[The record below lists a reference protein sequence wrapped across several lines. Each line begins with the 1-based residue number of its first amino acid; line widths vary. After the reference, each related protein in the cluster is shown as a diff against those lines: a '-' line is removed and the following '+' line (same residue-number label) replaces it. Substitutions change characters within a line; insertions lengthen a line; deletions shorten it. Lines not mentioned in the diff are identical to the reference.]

1 MKIKLTVDT
10 HFCIVS
16 RYAKKR
22 GGPNLA
28 FLELHNIHK
37 SYFLGKEE
45 FPVLKGIDLNF
56 ELGEFV
62 SILGESGGGKSTLM
76 NIIGGLDRDFNG
88 EVRADGQLL
97 DHKKEKQLDDYRRGT
112 IGYIYQSYNLISH
125 LNIVDNV
132 LVSLNMTD
140 LNSRDKKQRATDLLK
155 QVGLGDQLK
164 KHPNQ
169 LSGGQKQRVA
179 IARALASNPQVI
191 IADEPTGALDSKNTA
206 EVLEILENIAAEGKL
221 VITVTH
227 SQDVAN
233 YGTRIVR
240 LADGKIEDDTRL
252 KPAYETTAEQP
263 NIKPKVLSA
272 GASYKNAF
280 QHLSYNFWRNS
291 LIMLGT
297 AIGLFAVLLFS
308 GIGNG
313 VNAFIQDQINSMI
326 NPNSITVMK
335 NPTGKKLSNTEF
347 QQQLAQF
354 ADDPTKLLF
363 SDQQVKQLEKV
374 KDVDDVEAGYQLNS
388 YTLSYKNKNQTS
400 SGIQTWTKA
409 FASDTIK
416 SGHAPKDNEIVIDKA
431 QAIALTSE
439 KTYKKMLGQKIKVT
453 LPWINQSNQPVQV
466 SAELTIAG
474 FADGGQAGSI
484 TTTNYKTM
492 RNLLRDAKADTRTNF
507 ISVNVKDS
515 NDVKAVANRIR
526 ALKDNGKY
534 NYGAVT
540 VGDILDTVNRYVSIA
555 SIVLA
560 AIAGISL
567 IVSAL
572 MIIVTMYM
580 SVSERTKEIGI
591 LRALGERK
599 KDIRRLFTAESV
611 LIGLFSAALA
621 LVLAYA
627 ASLGLNHILYGI
639 VKFNMVQI
647 TPGNIIFTIVAA
659 IVISFIAALLP
670 ARKASRLNPIDALS
684 AD

>member
-1 MKIKLTVDT
+1 M
-10 HFCIVS
+10 
-16 RYAKKR
+16 
-22 GGPNLA
+22 A

-45 FPVLKGIDLNF
+45 FPVLNGIDLDF

-76 NIIGGLDRDFNG
+76 NIIGGLDRNFDGAVNVNG
-88 EVRADGQLL
+88 QAL

-132 LVSLNMTD
+132 LMSLNMTN
-140 LNSRDKKQRATDLLK
+140 LNSHDKKARAVELLQ
-155 QVGLGDQLK
+155 QVGLDDQLK

-191 IADEPTGALDSKNTA
+191 IADEPTGALDSQNTA
-206 EVLEILENIAAEGKL
+206 EVLEILANIAAEGKL

-227 SQDVAN
+227 SQEVAN

-252 KPAYETTAEQP
+252 KPAFKTTTAQP
-263 NIKPKVLSA
+263 DIQPKVLSA
-272 GASYKNAF
+272 GTSYKNAF

-326 NPNSITVMK
+326 NPNSITVMN
-335 NPTGKKLSNTEF
+335 NPTGKKLSNTAF

-354 ADDPTKLLF
+354 SSDPTKLLI
-363 SDQQVKQLEKV
+363 SEQQVNRLEKV
-374 KDVDDVEAGYQLNS
+374 KGVDQVEAGYQLNT
-388 YTLSYKNKNQTS
+388 YTLSYQNKNQNSTGLQS
-400 SGIQTWTKA
+400 WTKA
-409 FASDTIK
+409 FASDTVK
-416 SGHAPKDNEIVIDKA
+416 TGHAPKNNQIIIDKS
-431 QAIALTSE
+431 QAVALTSA
-439 KTYKKMLGQKIKVT
+439 KTYKQLLGKKVHVS
-453 LPWINQSNQPVQV
+453 LPWIDTQNHPVQV
-466 SAELTIAG
+466 SADLTVVG
-474 FADGGQAGSI
+474 FTNGGQAGAVAA
-484 TTTNYKTM
+484 TNYSTM
-492 RNLLRDAKADTRTNF
+492 HSLLSAAKADTRANF

-515 NDVKAVANRIR
+515 KDVKAVATRIR
-526 ALKDNGKY
+526 ALKDDGKY
-534 NYGAVT
+534 KYGAIT
-540 VGDILDTVNRYVSIA
+540 VGDILDTVNQYVSIA

-611 LIGLFSAALA
+611 LIGLFSAVLA
-621 LVLAYA
+621 LVFAYA
-627 ASLGLNHILYGI
+627 ASLGLNHVLYGI

-647 TPGNIIFTIVAA
+647 TPGNVIFTVIAA
-659 IVISFIAALLP
+659 LVISFIAALLP

>member
-1 MKIKLTVDT
+1 M
-10 HFCIVS
+10 
-16 RYAKKR
+16 
-22 GGPNLA
+22 A

-45 FPVLKGIDLNF
+45 FPVLNGIDLDF

-76 NIIGGLDRDFNG
+76 NIIGGLDRNFDG

-132 LVSLNMTD
+132 LVSLNMTN
-140 LNSRDKKQRATDLLK
+140 LNNRQKKERATDLLK

-179 IARALASNPQVI
+179 IARALASNPRVI
-191 IADEPTGALDSKNTA
+191 IADEPTGALDSKNTT

-252 KPAYETTAEQP
+252 KPAFATTVEQP
-263 NIKPKVLSA
+263 DIKPKVLSA

-326 NPNSITVMK
+326 NPNSVTVMK
-335 NPTGKKLSNTEF
+335 NSTGKKMSNTAF
-347 QQQLAQF
+347 QQQLAQSSS
-354 ADDPTKLLF
+354 DPSKLF
-363 SDQQVKQLEKV
+363 FTPQQVQRLEKV
-374 KDVDDVEAGYQLNS
+374 KGVDQVEPGYQLSS
-388 YTLSYKNKNQTS
+388 YTLSYKDKNQNS
-400 SGIQTWTKA
+400 ANIQTWTKA
-409 FASDTIK
+409 FASDTVK
-416 SGHAPKDNEIVIDKA
+416 TGHAPKNDQILIDKS
-431 QAIALTSE
+431 QAIALTSQ
-439 KTYKKMLGQKIKVT
+439 KTYKQLLGKKVKVT
-453 LPWINQSNQPVQV
+453 IPWIDKNNHPVQA
-466 SAELTIAG
+466 SAELTVVG
-474 FADGGQAGSI
+474 FANGGQAGAI
-484 TTTNYKTM
+484 AATNYSTM
-492 RNLLRDAKADTRTNF
+492 NHLLSAAKADTRANF
-507 ISVNVKDS
+507 ISVNVKDA
-515 NDVKAVANRIR
+515 NKVKSVATHIR
-526 ALKDNGKY
+526 GLKDNGKY
-534 NYGAVT
+534 NYGAIT
-540 VGDILDTVNRYVSIA
+540 VGDILDTVNQYVSIA

-611 LIGLFSAALA
+611 LIGLFSAALS
-621 LVLAYA
+621 LILAYA
-627 ASLGLNHILYGI
+627 AMLGLNHVLYGI

-647 TPGNIIFTIVAA
+647 TPGNVIFTVVAA